1 MKAAIS
7 SKKNKKKSPEVITK
21 ENMHLF
27 SKDVQDF
34 CALLEKDKNRIFSPE
49 KYLPSQ
55 KKLVLEKVQ
64 QIHMKNSETPL
75 RQVLIA
81 VLSELP
87 DFLPGDNLL
96 LVSGYVVEEWKRLQ
110 EKHITKTI

>member
-7 SKKNKKKSPEVITK
+7 INKRNKKSPEVITK

-34 CALLEKDKNRIFSPE
+34 CALLEKDKNRIFSPK

-55 KKLVLEKVQ
+55 KNRVLKKVQ
-64 QIHMKNSETPL
+64 QIHAENSETPL
-75 RQVLIA
+75 RQVLIS
-81 VLSELP
+81 VLSDLP

-96 LVSGYVVEEWKRLQ
+96 LVSGHVVEEWIRLDQ
-110 EKHITKTI
+110 FKS

>member
-7 SKKNKKKSPEVITK
+7 SKKNKQKSPEVITK

-34 CALLEKDKNRIFSPE
+34 CTLLEQDKNRIFSPK
-49 KYLPSQ
+49 KYLPAQ
-55 KKLVLEKVQ
+55 KKMVLKKVQ
-64 QIHMKNSETPL
+64 KIHTENSETPL
-75 RQVLIA
+75 RQVLIS
-81 VLSELP
+81 VLNDLP

-96 LVSGYVVEEWKRLQ
+96 LVSGYVLEEWGRL
-110 EKHITKTI
+110 EKEK